1 MKNEMQILIESAL
14 LRTSL
19 KKSDL
24 ARELGIAPSTLHGR
38 LQTGKFTYEELEK
51 IADIMNCTLHV
62 SFEPKK

>member
-51 IADIMNCTLHV
+51 SQI
-62 SFEPKK
+62 S